1 MTTTLTRTPFADAW
15 LRDLWTP
22 RFADVARTEGV
33 SPAADVYRDG
43 EDLVARLDLPGVN
56 PAEDVTVEVE
66 GRKLVVRGE
75 RKDQRSEESEGRRI
89 SEVRFGSFRRVVAL
103 PKAVEPDAVTASYDA
118 GILTV
123 TVAGVFAGTTP
134 QRIEVTTAA

>member
-15 LRDLWTP
+15 FRDVWAPRAATP
-22 RFADVARTEGV
+22 LAQGLA
-33 SPAADVYRDG
+33 PAADVYRDG

-56 PAEDVTVEVE
+56 PADDVTVEVE

-75 RKDQRSEESEGRRI
+75 RKDQRDAEAEGRRI
-89 SEVRFGSFRRVVAL
+89 SEVRFGAFRRVVTL
-103 PKAVEPDAVTASYDA
+103 PKAVDGDAVSASYDA
-118 GILTV
+118 GVLTV
-123 TVAGVFAGTTP
+123 TVSGVFAGTTP

>member
-22 RFADVARTEGV
+22 RLATETPV
-33 SPAADVYRDG
+33 PAADVYRDG
-43 EDLVARLDLPGVN
+43 EDLVARLDLPGID

-89 SEVRFGSFRRVVAL
+89 SEVRFGAFRRVVTL
-103 PKAVEPDAVTASYDA
+103 PKAVDGDSVRAAYDA
-118 GILTV
+118 GVLTV

-134 QRIEVTTAA
+134 QRIEVTTA